1 VFQRPAGLL
10 SILSLPRRIGKQ
22 SETEGVKRERWWV
35 EERGVWEWGGKRE
48 GVKPVALTLIAIV
61 ASSQKDVLAQFH
73 FHSLYCA

>member
-1 VFQRPAGLL
+1 
-10 SILSLPRRIGKQ
+10 
-22 SETEGVKRERWWV
+22 VKRERWWV